1 MACLLQGRAL
11 RCSGQALGLIVLVL
25 LLLSPSVQADT
36 WEFDKQNTSIRFTW
50 DHLGLSRQSGRF
62 LDFDGRLHFSPTD
75 PEGGSVDVV
84 IKAASL
90 WTGVKEYDDNL
101 KSDSFFNVDRYPII
115 TFRSTWVRRTGE
127 RTGEVDGEL
136 TIMGISK
143 PVTLKVIWNYTGE
156 HPFANVN
163 PTYKGKWVS
172 GFSATT
178 KVKRSEWGL
187 TRALPLIS
195 DDIWITIEAEFL
207 LKDESRIG
215 TPLGAPTAPIGSQS
229 PFPLTPR

>member
-1 MACLLQGRAL
+1 MARLPFSPALGRTG
-11 RCSGQALGLIVLVL
+11 CALGLLMLAL
-25 LLLSPSVQADT
+25 LLWSPRALADT
-36 WEFDKQNTSIRFTW
+36 WELDKQNASIRFTW
-50 DHLGLSRQSGRF
+50 NHLGLSRQSGRF

-84 IKAASL
+84 VKAASL
-90 WTGVKEYDDNL
+90 WTGVKEFDDNL
-101 KSDSFFNVDRYPII
+101 KSDSFFNADRYPII
-115 TFRSTWVRRTGE
+115 TFRSIWVRRTGE
-127 RTGEVDGEL
+127 RTGEIDGEL

-143 PVTLKVIWNYTGE
+143 PVTLKVIWNFTGE
-156 HPFANVN
+156 HPFAPVN

-178 KVKRSEWGL
+178 KVSRSDWGL

-207 LKDESRIG
+207 LKKE
-215 TPLGAPTAPIGSQS
+215 
-229 PFPLTPR
+229 

>member
-1 MACLLQGRAL
+1 MARLPNRPAL
-11 RCSGQALGLIVLVL
+11 RRAGHALAL
-25 LLLSPSVQADT
+25 LLLTALAWSAPARADN

-50 DHLGLSRQSGRF
+50 DHLGLSRQSGQF

-84 IKAASL
+84 IKTASL
-90 WTGVKEYDDNL
+90 WTGVKEFDDNL
-101 KSDSFFNVDRYPII
+101 KSESFFNADRYPII

-127 RTGEVDGEL
+127 KTGEIDGEL
-136 TIMGISK
+136 TIMGISR
-143 PVTLKVIWNYTGE
+143 PVTLKVIWNFTGE
-156 HPFANVN
+156 HPFASVN

-172 GFSATT
+172 GFSAST
-178 KVKRSEWGL
+178 KVKRSDWGL

-207 LKDESRIG
+207 LKDQNARPS
-215 TPLGAPTAPIGSQS
+215 TAV
-229 PFPLTPR
+229 R

>member
-1 MACLLQGRAL
+1 MARLPH
-11 RCSGQALGLIVLVL
+11 SPALGRTVCTIGLLVLAL
-25 LLLSPSVQADT
+25 LLLSPRALADT

-50 DHLGLSRQSGRF
+50 DHLGLSRQSGLF
-62 LDFDGRLHFSPTD
+62 LNFDGRLQFSPTD

-84 IKAASL
+84 IKTASL
-90 WTGVKEYDDNL
+90 WTGVKEFDDNL
-101 KSDSFFNVDRYPII
+101 KSDSFFHADRHPII

-127 RTGEVDGEL
+127 RTGEIDGEL

-143 PVTLKVIWNYTGE
+143 PVTLKVIWNFTGE
-156 HPFANVN
+156 HPFAPVN

-178 KVKRSEWGL
+178 QVKRTDWGL

-195 DDIWITIEAEFL
+195 DEIWITIEAEFL
-207 LKDESRIG
+207 LKEEGRV
-215 TPLGAPTAPIGSQS
+215 GAPLRSQAPSLLPQ
-229 PFPLTPR
+229 